1 MNFDLKNEIDERL
14 NTMPQDSPWY
24 IEDMLDVSEEF
35 EPYSSRHECRR
46 MKFSDHRSELYKQ
59 YKKRINKD
67 DQKAV
72 EKMRRAY
79 GIKSVKRGFA
89 NIEDN
94 LLSEY

>member
-1 MNFDLKNEIDERL
+1 
-14 NTMPQDSPWY
+14 
-24 IEDMLDVSEEF
+24 
-35 EPYSSRHECRR
+35 

-72 EKMRRAY
+72 EKLKRAY

-94 LLSEY
+94 LLPEY